1 MADTDDFRVLA
12 FRGVHSFL
20 SNFHIEEDG
29 QTVEHRFQ
37 AAKAITAADADW
49 ILAASTPGE
58 AKRRGRQVNL
68 RLDWEQVKDDVMLD
82 LLRVKFAPGSKLA
95 LQLMSTRGL
104 VLEEG
109 NTWGDTYWGVDLRTG
124 EGENRLGKLLM
135 QVRRELI
142 EWDAVKAQIVD
153 DTTGMWYGP

>member
-1 MADTDDFRVLA
+1 MGDIGGRVLT
-12 FRGVHSFL
+12 FQGVYSFL

-29 QTVEHRFQ
+29 QTLEHRFQ
-37 AAKAITAADADW
+37 AAKAITVADADW
-49 ILAASTPGE
+49 ILAAPTPGE

-68 RLDWEQVKDDVMLD
+68 RLDWEQVKDGVMLD

-135 QVRRELI
+135 QVRRELLEFDTVKNQLI
-142 EWDAVKAQIVD
+142 DDAA
-153 DTTGMWYGP
+153 GWWYGP